1 MSVPVIAF
9 FNNKGGVGKTSLV
22 YHLSWMFQ
30 DLDVRV
36 LAADLD
42 PQANLTAAF
51 QDEDQVLALWPE
63 EGERKSIFGCLQPLM
78 KGTGDIGDP
87 SIVRLTQ
94 RLALMPGDLALSL
107 FEDDLSNQ
115 WPRCLERDERAF
127 RVTSAFWRVL
137 QAAASDHHAEV
148 ILADLGPNLGALNR
162 AGLVASDFVVVPL
175 SPDLFSLQGLRNLG
189 PRLRDWRSGW
199 KDRLDRKPR
208 VDFPLPAGEMCP
220 VGYVVLQHAVRA
232 DRPVRAYR
240 RWVERI
246 PSEYRVSV
254 LGEADPGSWEEGDA
268 NRIALIKHYR
278 SLMPMAQDARK
289 PVFHLTAADGALG
302 AHATAAKDAFRDFRE
317 LARAIS
323 ERTGV
328 ARGAFSPTSPEG

>member
-22 YHLSWMFQ
+22 YHLAWMFQ
-30 DLDVRV
+30 DLEVRV

-51 QDEDQVLALWPE
+51 LEEDQVLELWPQ
-63 EGERKSIFGCLQPLM
+63 EGERRSIFGCLEPLM
-78 KGTGDIGDP
+78 KGTGDIGAP
-87 SIVRLTQ
+87 SIVSLTQ
-94 RLALMPGDLALSL
+94 YLALMPGDLALSL

-137 QAAASDHHAEV
+137 QAAARKHDAEV
-148 ILADLGPNLGALNR
+148 ILAD
-162 AGLVASDFVVVPL
+162 
-175 SPDLFSLQGLRNLG
+175 LG

-199 KDRLDRKPR
+199 KDRRDRGPR
-208 VDFPLPAGEMCP
+208 VDFPLPAGEMRP

-246 PSEYRVSV
+246 PTEYRISV
-254 LGEADPGSWEEGDA
+254 LGETDSGPREDRDEH
-268 NRIALIKHYR
+268 RIALVKHYL
-278 SLMPMAQDARK
+278 SLMPMTQEARK
-289 PVFHLTAADGALG
+289 PIFHLTAADGALG

-328 ARGAFSPTSPEG
+328 ARGAFSPASPAG